1 MNENEMLKGIKEG
14 KTSAFE
20 SLYKSYYPMVL
31 QYVLNNSGKSEDAED
46 LFQETLLAL
55 VKNVRKPSFDL
66 SSKIGTYI
74 HAIAKNKWL
83 YRLRGNKK
91 TRVVS
96 LDKYEGMEVAEEEL
110 IEDPFNDRHKLV
122 SKVFGEISED
132 CKSLLLGFYYQ
143 KKKLSDIAKE
153 MDWTANFIKVK
164 KHRCMASLK
173 TKVTGHPDYQT
184 L

>member
-14 KTSAFE
+14 STEAFE
-20 SLYKSYYPMVL
+20 NLYKSYYPMVL
-31 QYVLNNSGKSEDAED
+31 QYVLKNNGKSEDAED

-66 SSKIGTYI
+66 SSKISTYV

-96 LDKYEGMEVAEEEL
+96 IDQHEGMEIADEEPK
-110 IEDPFNDRHKLV
+110 EDLFNDRHQLV
-122 SKVFGEISED
+122 SKVFAEISEE
-132 CKSLLLGFYYQ
+132 CRTLLLGFYYK
-143 KKKLSDIAKE
+143 KKKLGELALE
-153 MDWTANFIKVK
+153 MNLTANFIKVK
-164 KHRCMASLK
+164 KHRCMTSLR
-173 TKVTGHPDYQT
+173 TKVSNHPDFRT